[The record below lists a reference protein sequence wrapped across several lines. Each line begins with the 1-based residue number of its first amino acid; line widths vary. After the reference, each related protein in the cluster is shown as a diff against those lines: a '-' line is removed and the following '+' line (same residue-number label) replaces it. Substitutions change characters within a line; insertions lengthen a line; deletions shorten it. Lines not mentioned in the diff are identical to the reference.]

1 MFRKRQQNCKVL
13 GEQVLWGAAEGTGIV
28 QSEEDEA
35 REKSYCSLQFPERRL
50 GPGEVRLFIQVT
62 VIGLEGMASR
72 CAMETFRMDTK
83 KKIFSEGVGRHWN
96 GLPREMVK
104 SSFLEVLNKCGDV
117 GVKGTV

>member
-1 MFRKRQQNCKVL
+1 
-13 GEQVLWGAAEGTGIV
+13 
-28 QSEEDEA
+28 
-35 REKSYCSLQFPERRL
+35 L

-62 VIGLEGMASR
+62 VIGLEGMPSR

-83 KKIFSEGVGRHWN
+83 KKIFSEGVVRHWN